1 MKNLVIA
8 AHLDDEILG
17 MGGFLALK
25 SYEGDQNTIITVCRG
40 RDQQNFLKRSEV
52 VEEFCT
58 TFHINHIILT
68 NWDLS
73 LDKVSRAEL
82 GEKIFSWIEFLGL
95 KWDRIF
101 IPSSKDVHFEH
112 RIVSDV
118 AKVAIRNVK
127 FQVLYEVK
135 NPGDPFNTDIFDT
148 SHLINNN
155 IFDKVNFVKKF
166 TTENIPEI
174 PDYEFF
180 KTIKASI

>member
-1 MKNLVIA
+1 MRNLVIA

-25 SYEGDQNTIITVCRG
+25 SYEGDHNAIITVCRG
-40 RDQQNFLKRSEV
+40 RDRQNFLKRSEV
-52 VEEFCT
+52 VEEFCK

-73 LDKVSRAEL
+73 LDKVSQAKL
-82 GEKIFSWIEFLGL
+82 GEEIFSWIEFLGL

-101 IPSSKDVHFEH
+101 IPSSKDMHFEH

-118 AKVAIRNVK
+118 AKVAIRNVI
-127 FQVLYEVK
+127 FQALYEVK

>member
-25 SYEGDQNTIITVCRG
+25 SYEGDQSTIITVCRG

-82 GEKIFSWIEFLGL
+82 GEKIFSTIEFLGL

-101 IPSSKDVHFEH
+101 IPSSKDMHFEH
-112 RIVSDV
+112 RI
-118 AKVAIRNVK
+118 
-127 FQVLYEVK
+127 QM
-135 NPGDPFNTDIFDT
+135 
-148 SHLINNN
+148 
-155 IFDKVNFVKKF
+155 
-166 TTENIPEI
+166 
-174 PDYEFF
+174 
-180 KTIKASI
+180 